1 MGQGLGSVLL
11 AQDIAES
18 DRTRKKKYGEAEDQ
32 FGKRSRWGGWGRG
45 LLGLAGTALGATVG
59 MPWLGAGIGSYL
71 GTRGGQALAGRVGDM
86 GKTAFGA
93 GRTEDLQKN
102 IRTGRSDESS
112 MALGRA
118 GRDALTAWLAKPTIN
133 KGMDKLAQ
141 WGADKPQYLGDWG
154 SRNFGIGGDKFAQG
168 VTSKTLADPR
178 MSWLKDQQGLT
189 EDQINDQFWNNMAP
203 SPIANKPAGGYQ
215 SIIKQHSQNR
225 PILEPTVDQNAGL
238 EMGGTDVF
246 SGNPSGGIP
255 SIQDAQTHYNQ
266 NLAPPRGSMPTRASV
281 LTGGSAQKTPV
292 SEMVRNAPPSDMTQR
307 GMPAWAGSGMQ
318 NRLLAQAMGFD
329 QNKSIIDQMQGV
341 GADSSYANRGGM
353 WQDYMQGNIR
363 SPIFDQYLSSQRG
376 DTY

>member
-11 AQDIAES
+11 ARDIAES
-18 DRTRKKKYGEAEDQ
+18 DKKRKKKYGEAEDQ

-59 MPWLGAGIGSYL
+59 MPWLGAGVGSYL
-71 GTRGGQALAGRVGDM
+71 GTRGGQELAGKVKDM

-93 GRTEDLQKN
+93 GRTEDAQKN

-118 GRDALTAWLAKPTIN
+118 GRDAFTAWLAKPTIN

-203 SPIANKPAGGYQ
+203 P
-215 SIIKQHSQNR
+215 
-225 PILEPTVDQNAGL
+225 
-238 EMGGTDVF
+238 
-246 SGNPSGGIP
+246 PSIP
-255 SIQDAQTHYNQ
+255 SQVSKVSNAITPTQV
-266 NLAPPRGSMPTRASV
+266 LA
-281 LTGGSAQKTPV
+281 
-292 SEMVRNAPPSDMTQR
+292 N
-307 GMPAWAGSGMQ
+307 
-318 NRLLAQAMGFD
+318 
-329 QNKSIIDQMQGV
+329 
-341 GADSSYANRGGM
+341 ANRA
-353 WQDYMQGNIR
+353 NITPDPTFR
-363 SPIFDQYLSSQRG
+363 NQ
-376 DTY
+376 TT

>member
-11 AQDIAES
+11 ARDIAES
-18 DRTRKKKYGEAEDQ
+18 DKKRKKKYGEAEDQ

-59 MPWLGAGIGSYL
+59 MPWLGAGVGSYL
-71 GTRGGQALAGRVGDM
+71 GTRGGQELAGKVQDM

-93 GRTEDLQKN
+93 GRTEDAQKN

-118 GRDALTAWLAKPTIN
+118 GRDAFTAWLAKPTIN

-203 SPIANKPAGGYQ
+203 SPSIPSQASNAITNKPAGGYQ

-281 LTGGSAQKTPV
+281 LTGG
-292 SEMVRNAPPSDMTQR
+292 
-307 GMPAWAGSGMQ
+307 
-318 NRLLAQAMGFD
+318 
-329 QNKSIIDQMQGV
+329 
-341 GADSSYANRGGM
+341 GG
-353 WQDYMQGNIR
+353 
-363 SPIFDQYLSSQRG
+363 SSQ
-376 DTY
+376 TMPT